1 MNAQPTLAEKGAVSI
16 ETLRAAHKV
25 LAEFRYTPPKVSRG
39 YANQT
44 LYVNV
49 GENTIASRPVD
60 DKMKQTFIGGRGFG
74 LWLLWN
80 AVRGNTRWNDP
91 ENEVILSSGPIGGT
105 TVYPGAGKSI
115 VVSLSPLTGTVV
127 DSNVGGHFGP
137 LSKFAG
143 WDAIEIQGVAAE
155 EVIVFVDGNKGLVQ
169 IIAAP
174 LEANDSYALTE
185 QVVEL
190 FADTPAEKM
199 SISSVTAGPGAE
211 HTLMGCLNV
220 TYYDARRQF
229 ARVKQAGRGGIG
241 TVLRHKKVKALVVK
255 YAGVKGDSNGPADWE
270 DLTKIGA
277 KMHREIYVQDPIMN
291 DMRGGGTTM
300 LTSIMNDFD
309 LLPVYNFRL
318 GSHPDAKN
326 LYKSEFKPYL
336 SEGIPNGC
344 WYGCTLACA
353 SCVEGFQPRTGPYR
367 GQTVHVDGPEYETVA
382 GVGSNCGIFDP
393 HAVLEINFY
402 CDIYGIDT
410 ISFGTAMAFAMEC
423 YEAGILNQERTSGL
437 ELRFGNAAA
446 SLEALHQMAR
456 GEGFGLVLGQGVRR
470 MKKLFADKYGADPQ
484 FLQDIGM
491 ECKGLE
497 YSEYVSKESIAQQG
511 GYGLAN
517 KGPQH
522 DEAWLI
528 FMDAVTK
535 QIPTFEDKA
544 EALHYFPMF
553 RTWFSLNGLCKLP
566 WNDVEPADNKKKNP
580 PRMAARVPEHV
591 SNYIRLFAAVTGRD
605 DVKEPED
612 LVRMSERVYNF
623 QRLFNLKMGYGT
635 REDDAIPYRSMG
647 PVTAEEYESRAERYD
662 AQLRE
667 IGFNPDGKST
677 AENMEALREHREK
690 RYQTL
695 VDAVYKRRG
704 WTANGIPTLETV
716 KRLGIDYPDVVALVQ
731 KHRAQ

>member
-1 MNAQPTLAEKGAVSI
+1 MSQQPMESI
-16 ETLRAAHKV
+16 RAAHKV
-25 LAEFRYTPPKVSRG
+25 LAEFGYTPAKVERG

-49 GENTIASRPVD
+49 SNNTIASKSVD
-60 DKMKQTFIGGRGFG
+60 DKMKETFIGGRGFG

-80 AVRGNTRWNDP
+80 AVNGRTQWNDP

-115 VVSLSPLTGTVV
+115 AVSISPLTGTVI
-127 DSNVGGHFGP
+127 DSNVGGYFGP
-137 LSKFAG
+137 LLKFAG
-143 WDAIEIQGVAAE
+143 WDAIEVQGIADE

-174 LEANDSYALTE
+174 EEAEDSYALSR
-185 QVVEL
+185 QIVEL
-190 FADTPAEKM
+190 FAETPEERAGV
-199 SISSVTAGPGAE
+199 SSVSSGPGAR

-220 TYYDARRQF
+220 SFFDRRRQIV
-229 ARVKQAGRGGIG
+229 RLKQAGRGGIG

-255 YAGVKGDSNGPADWE
+255 YVGVKGDSNGPADWAE
-270 DLTKIGA
+270 LTQVGS
-277 KMHREIYVQDPIMN
+277 KMHREIYEQDPIMN

-300 LTSIMNDFD
+300 LTEIMNDFD
-309 LLPVYNFRL
+309 LLPVHNFRL
-318 GSHPDAKN
+318 GSHPEAKK
-326 LYKSEFKPYL
+326 LYKSEFRPHL
-336 SEGIPNGC
+336 SLGIPNGC

-353 SCVEGFQPRTGPYR
+353 QCVEGFQPRTGPYKAQR
-367 GQTVHVDGPEYETVA
+367 VHVDGPEYETVA

-393 HAVLEINFY
+393 QAVLEINFY
-402 CDIYGIDT
+402 CDAYGIDT
-410 ISFGTAMAFAMEC
+410 ISLGTATAFAMEC
-423 YEAGILNQERTSGL
+423 YEAGILNKERTGGL
-437 ELRFGNAAA
+437 ELRFGNAGAM
-446 SLEALHQMAR
+446 LEALHQMAC
-456 GEGFGLVLGQGVRR
+456 GEGFGPIIGQGVRR
-470 MKKLFADKYGADPQ
+470 MKRLFAEEYDADAQ

-553 RTWFSLNGLCKLP
+553 RTWFGLNGLCKLP
-566 WNDVEPADNKKKNP
+566 WNDVEPADNKKKYP
-580 PRMAARVPEHV
+580 PRIAARVPEHV
-591 SNYIRLFAAVTGRD
+591 SNYIRLFRAVTGRE
-605 DVKEPED
+605 DVNEPED
-612 LVRMSERVYNF
+612 LIRMSEAVYNF
-623 QRLFNLKMGYGT
+623 QRIFNLKMGYGT
-635 REDDAIPYRSMG
+635 REHDQVPYRSMG
-647 PVTAEEYESRAERYD
+647 PVTEEEYESRAERYD
-662 AQLRE
+662 GQLRE
-667 IGFNPDGKST
+667 IGFDPVGKST
-677 AENMEALREHREK
+677 AEKVKALREYREK
-690 RYQTL
+690 RYESL

-704 WTANGIPTLETV
+704 WTPNGIPTLETV
-716 KRLGIDYPDVVALVQ
+716 KRLGIDYPEVVTLLQ
-731 KHRAQ
+731 EQLKR

>member
-1 MNAQPTLAEKGAVSI
+1 MNVQSKAAGQGTVPV
-16 ETLRAAHKV
+16 ETLRAAHRV
-25 LAEFRYTPPKVSRG
+25 LAEFRYTPPKVERG
-39 YANQT
+39 YANRT
-44 LYVNV
+44 LYINV
-49 GENTIASRPVD
+49 GDNTIASKPMD

-80 AVRGNTRWNDP
+80 AVSGDTRWNDP

-115 VVSLSPLTGTVV
+115 AVSLSPLTGTVI

-137 LSKFAG
+137 LLKFSG
-143 WDAIEIQGVAAE
+143 WDAIEVQGQAEE

-174 LEANDSYALTE
+174 LEESDSYVLPE
-185 QVVEL
+185 QIVEL
-190 FADTPAEKM
+190 FADTPAEKAG
-199 SISSVTAGPGAE
+199 ISSVSSGAGAE

-220 TYYDARRQF
+220 TYYDMRRQF

-255 YAGVKGDSNGPADWE
+255 YLGVKGDSNAPADWE
-270 DLTKIGA
+270 DLTRVGT

-300 LTSIMNDFD
+300 LTAIMNDFD
-309 LLPVYNFRL
+309 LLPVHNFRL
-318 GSHPDAKN
+318 GSHPEAKG
-326 LYKSEFKPYL
+326 LFKPQFKPYL
-336 SEGIPNGC
+336 NEGIPNGC
-344 WYGCTLACA
+344 WYGCTLACS
-353 SCVEGFQPRTGPYR
+353 SCVEGFRPRTGPYQ
-367 GQTVHVDGPEYETVA
+367 GQSVHVDGPEYETVA

-402 CDIYGIDT
+402 CDTYGVDT

-423 YEAGILNQERTSGL
+423 YEAGILNQERTGGL
-437 ELRFGNAAA
+437 DLHFGNAAA

-456 GEGFGLVLGQGVRR
+456 GEGFGPVVGLGVRR

-528 FMDAVTK
+528 FMDAITK

-553 RTWFSLNGLCKLP
+553 RTWFGLNGLCKLP
-566 WNDVEPADNKKKNP
+566 WNDVEPADNKKKNL
-580 PRMAARVPEHV
+580 PRVAARVPEHV
-591 SNYIRLFAAVTGRD
+591 SNYIRLFVAVTGRK

-612 LVRMSERVYNF
+612 LVRMSEAVYNF
-623 QRLFNLKMGYGT
+623 QRLFNLKMGFGT
-635 REDDAIPYRSMG
+635 REHDAIPYRSMG

-667 IGFNPDGKST
+667 IGFNPDGRST
-677 AENMEALREHREK
+677 AEKMAALRKHREE

-695 VDAVYKRRG
+695 TDAVYKRRG
-704 WTANGIPTLETV
+704 WTADGIPTLETV
-716 KRLGIDYPDVVALVQ
+716 KRLGIDYPDIEALLR
-731 KHRAQ
+731 KHLK

>member
-1 MNAQPTLAEKGAVSI
+1 MEPTPTKQSVVPI
-16 ETLRAAHKV
+16 ETLRAAHQV
-25 LAEFRYTPPKVSRG
+25 LAEFRYTPPKVRRG

-49 GENTIASRPVD
+49 GDNTIASKPVD
-60 DKMKQTFIGGRGFG
+60 EKMKQTFIGGRGFG

-80 AVRGNTRWNDP
+80 AVRNNTRWNDP

-105 TVYPGAGKSI
+105 TVYPGSGKSI
-115 VVSLSPLTGTVV
+115 AVSLSPLTGTVV
-127 DSNVGGHFGP
+127 DSNVGGYFGP
-137 LSKFAG
+137 LLKFAG
-143 WDAIEIQGVAAE
+143 WDAIEIQGQAKE
-155 EVIVFVDGNKGLVQ
+155 EVIVFVDGSQGLVQ
-169 IIAAP
+169 VIAAP
-174 LEANDSYALTE
+174 LEANDSYILPE
-185 QVVEL
+185 QIVEL
-190 FADTPAEKM
+190 FADTPAERA

-220 TYYDARRQF
+220 TYYDVRRQF

-241 TVLRHKKVKALVVK
+241 TVLRHKKVKAVVVK
-255 YAGVKGDSNGPADWE
+255 YMGVKGDSNAPADWGE
-270 DLTKIGA
+270 LTRVGS

-309 LLPVYNFRL
+309 LLPVNNFRY
-318 GSHPDAKN
+318 GSHPEAKN
-326 LYKSEFKPYL
+326 LYKSEFRPYL
-336 SEGIPNGC
+336 SLGIPNGC
-344 WYGCTLACA
+344 WYGCTLAC
-353 SCVEGFQPRTGPYR
+353 SQCVEGFQPRTGPYK
-367 GQTVHVDGPEYETVA
+367 GQRVHVDGPEYETIA
-382 GVGSNCGIFDP
+382 GVGSNCGIFDA

-402 CDIYGIDT
+402 CDTYGIDT

-423 YEAGILNQERTSGL
+423 YEVGILNQERTGGL

-446 SLEALHQMAR
+446 ALEALHQMAQ
-456 GEGFGLVLGQGVRR
+456 GEGFGPVVGQGVRR
-470 MKKLFADKYGADPQ
+470 MKKLFADRYGADPGL
-484 FLQDIGM
+484 LQDIGM

-497 YSEYVSKESIAQQG
+497 YSEYVSKESIAQQA

-580 PRMAARVPEHV
+580 PRIAARVPEHV
-591 SNYIRLFAAVTGRD
+591 SNYIRLFTAVTGRD

-612 LVRMSERVYNF
+612 LVRMSEAVYNF

-635 REDDAIPYRSMG
+635 REHDAIPYRSMG
-647 PVTAEEYESRAERYD
+647 PVTAEEYESRAERYN
-662 AQLRE
+662 AQLGE

-677 AENMEALREHREK
+677 AEKVAALREHREK

-716 KRLGIDYPDVVALVQ
+716 QRLGIDYPDVVALVQ
-731 KHRAQ
+731 KHLT